1 MKVFR
6 DRELFGI
13 LTKKGTFT
21 VLEKRDMADFPICR
35 TSRKVKQETIE
46 AEIGNAEIELSF

>member
-21 VLEKRDMADFPICR
+21 VLEKRDMADCPICR